1 MKNLWNNKIKNKRTV
16 DNYYQLVYNIVIIL
30 TMKGS
35 FFMMTK
41 GNKISIIGA
50 GFVGSTTAFALMT
63 SGLASEI
70 VIVDINKEKAEG
82 EAMDLSHGVSFVRPI
97 DITSG
102 EYADTKDSDIV
113 IITAGVGQKP
123 GETRLDCISK
133 NLKIF
138 KTIVPEVVKFS
149 PNSILL
155 VVSNPVD
162 ILTYITYKL
171 SGFPSSRV
179 IGSGTVLDTSRFK
192 YLLSQHF
199 EVDARNIHTYIMGE
213 HGDSEIAT
221 WSLTSIAG
229 MKVEEYCDI
238 CLKKCGG
245 EIKVD
250 IFKEVKEAAYKVIEK
265 KGATYYAIALAIKR
279 IVEAILRNE
288 NSILTV
294 SSLLN
299 GEFGIKDVYMGV
311 PTILGREGVKKILQ
325 VRLNEEENTQLMES
339 SMVLKGVIKDSKID

>member
-1 MKNLWNNKIKNKRTV
+1 
-16 DNYYQLVYNIVIIL
+16 
-30 TMKGS
+30 MKGS
-35 FFMMTK
+35 FGMKTK

-50 GFVGSTTAFALMT
+50 GFVGSTTAFALMN
-63 SGLASEI
+63 SGLVSEI

-82 EAMDLSHGVSFVRPI
+82 EAMDLSHGASFVRPI

-102 EYADTKDSDIV
+102 EYKDTRDSDIV

-138 KTIVPEVVKFS
+138 QSIVPEVVKYS
-149 PNSILL
+149 PQSILL

-171 SGFPSSRV
+171 SGFPNNRV

-192 YLLSQHF
+192 YMLSQHF

-229 MKVEEYCDI
+229 MNVNEYCDI
-238 CLKKCGG
+238 CSKKCGG
-245 EIKVD
+245 EL
-250 IFKEVKEAAYKVIEK
+250 KENIYKDVKEAAYNVIEK
-265 KGATYYAIALAIKR
+265 KGATYYAIALAIRR
-279 IVEAILRNE
+279 IVEAILSNE

-294 SSLLN
+294 SSLLK
-299 GEFGIKDVYMGV
+299 GEYGIEDVYMGV
-311 PTILGREGVKKILQ
+311 PTIIGRDGAKKILQ
-325 VRLNEEENTQLMES
+325 AKLNAEESNQLTES
-339 SMVLKGVIKDSKID
+339 AKVLKAVIKDSKI

>member
-1 MKNLWNNKIKNKRTV
+1 MKTR
-16 DNYYQLVYNIVIIL
+16 
-30 TMKGS
+30 
-35 FFMMTK
+35 

-82 EAMDLSHGVSFVRPI
+82 EAMDLSHGAPFVRPI

-102 EYADTKDSDIV
+102 EYSDTKDSDIV
-113 IITAGVGQKP
+113 IITAGIGPKP
-123 GETRLDCISK
+123 GDSRLTCISK

-138 KTIVPEVVKFS
+138 QSIVPEVVKFS
-149 PNSILL
+149 PDSILV

-162 ILTYITYKL
+162 ILSYMTYKL
-171 SGFPSSRV
+171 SGFPSDRV

-192 YLLSQHF
+192 YMLGQHF
-199 EVDARNIHTYIMGE
+199 EVDPRNIHTYIMGE

-229 MKVEEYCDI
+229 MNVDEYCDT
-238 CLKKCGG
+238 CAKKCGG
-245 EIKVD
+245 ELKLNIYND
-250 IFKEVKEAAYKVIEK
+250 VKQAAYNVIEK
-265 KGATYYAIALAIKR
+265 KGATYYAVALAIKR
-279 IVEAILRNE
+279 IVEAILSNE

-294 SSLLN
+294 SSMLK
-299 GEFGIKDVYMGV
+299 GEYGIQDVYMGV
-311 PTILGREGVKKILQ
+311 PTIIGRQGVKKTLQ
-325 VRLNEEENTQLMES
+325 VKLSEDESAQLIES
-339 SMVLKGVIKDSKID
+339 SKVLKSVISDSKI

>member
-1 MKNLWNNKIKNKRTV
+1 MKNKSINKIA
-16 DNYYQLVYNIVIIL
+16 IVG
-30 TMKGS
+30 T
-35 FFMMTK
+35 
-41 GNKISIIGA
+41 

-339 SMVLKGVIKDSKID
+339 SMVLKGVIKD

>member
-1 MKNLWNNKIKNKRTV
+1 MK
-16 DNYYQLVYNIVIIL
+16 
-30 TMKGS
+30 
-35 FFMMTK
+35 TK

-50 GFVGSTTAFALMT
+50 GFVGSTTAFALMNG
-63 SGLASEI
+63 GLASEI
-70 VIVDINKEKAEG
+70 VIVDINKDKAEG
-82 EAMDLSHGVSFVRPI
+82 EAMDLSHGVAFVKPI
-97 DITSG
+97 EIISG
-102 EYADTKDSDIV
+102 EYKDTKDSDIV
-113 IITAGVGQKP
+113 IITAGIGQKP

-133 NLKIF
+133 NLKVF
-138 KTIVPEVVKFS
+138 QSIVPEIVKFS

-192 YLLSQHF
+192 YMLSQHF
-199 EVDARNIHTYIMGE
+199 EIDSRNIHTYIMGE

-229 MKVEEYCDI
+229 MNVEEYCDI
-238 CLKKCGG
+238 CTKNCGG
-245 EIKVD
+245 EMKEN
-250 IFKEVKEAAYKVIEK
+250 IFKEVKQAAYNVIEK
-265 KGATYYAIALAIKR
+265 KGATYYAVALAVRR

-299 GEFGIKDVYMGV
+299 GEYGIKDVYMGV
-311 PTILGREGVKKILQ
+311 PSIVGREGVKKILN
-325 VRLNEEENTQLMES
+325 VKLSANETFELQES
-339 SMVLKGVIKDSKID
+339 GKILREVLIDSKI

>member
-1 MKNLWNNKIKNKRTV
+1 
-16 DNYYQLVYNIVIIL
+16 
-30 TMKGS
+30 
-35 FFMMTK
+35 MMTK

-63 SGLASEI
+63 SGLVSQI

-102 EYADTKDSDIV
+102 EYEDTKDSDIV
-113 IITAGVGQKP
+113 IITAGIGQKP
-123 GETRLDCISK
+123 GDTRLDCITK

-138 KTIVPEVVKFS
+138 QSIVPEVVKYS

-162 ILTYITYKL
+162 ILTYMTYKL
-171 SGFPSSRV
+171 SGFPSNRV

-192 YLLSQHF
+192 YMLSQHF

-229 MKVEEYCDI
+229 MNVDEYCNV

-245 EIKVD
+245 EVKSNIY
-250 IFKEVKEAAYKVIEK
+250 KEVKEAAYKVIQK
-265 KGATYYAIALAIKR
+265 KGATYYAVALAIKR

-294 SSLLN
+294 SSLLK
-299 GEFGIKDVYMGV
+299 GEYGIEDIYMGV

-325 VRLNEEENTQLMES
+325 VKLNKEESIQLIESAKILKEVIEN
-339 SMVLKGVIKDSKID
+339 SKI